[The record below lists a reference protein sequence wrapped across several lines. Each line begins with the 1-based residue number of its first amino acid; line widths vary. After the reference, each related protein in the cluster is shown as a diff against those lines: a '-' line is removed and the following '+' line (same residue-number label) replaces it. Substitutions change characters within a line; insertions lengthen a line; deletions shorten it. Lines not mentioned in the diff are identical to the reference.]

1 MSLTVVLDTNVLLVS
16 ISSKSPF
23 YWLYQALQE
32 ERYHLLV
39 SLPILLEYEEI
50 IAQHMNQ
57 ESAANV
63 IAFLR
68 TAPNIHPVTPHFH
81 WRLIEADPDDNKFAD
96 CAIAGRADCIVTHDH
111 HFDVLKR
118 LEFPFVEVLTIDEFR
133 RVLEAYA

>member
-1 MSLTVVLDTNVLLVS
+1 MPLTVVLDTNVLLVS
-16 ISSKSPF
+16 ISSRSPF

-32 ERYHLLV
+32 EQYHLLI
-39 SLPILLEYEEI
+39 SQSIILEYEEI
-50 IAQHMNQ
+50 MADHMGL

-68 TAPNIHPVTPHFH
+68 TAPNVHFVTPHFH
-81 WRLIEADPDDNKFAD
+81 WHLLDADPDDNKFAD

-118 LEFPFVEVLTIDEFR
+118 TAFPFVKVVTIDAFQHL
-133 RVLEAYA
+133 LEAYS